1 MDLRKPNGIF
11 RPLSRFS
18 FLQCTG
24 CCGNKVEILY
34 PRKVCRARAARRSFP
49 GSDLVWAYLSY
60 TCCGCPTLSKCHP
73 FYVQYFPVMITIR
86 TNTHMIYARY
96 QPPDHQPLQHREV
109 DSWGIL
115 SIHENSTEGLDS
127 WSSSFSSQSML
138 SLLKYVIVTHIR
150 TVPPNIHSCRGREA
164 RLVKHLPHGFL
175 RIACN

>member
-1 MDLRKPNGIF
+1 MHRVLWQQGRDSLPAESLQGSCCETQLPGVRLGLGLSKLHMLR
-11 RPLSRFS
+11 LS
-18 FLQCTG
+18 
-24 CCGNKVEILY
+24 
-34 PRKVCRARAARRSFP
+34 
-49 GSDLVWAYLSY
+49 
-60 TCCGCPTLSKCHP
+60 LSKCHP
-73 FYVQYFPVMITIR
+73 FYFQYFPVMITIS
-86 TNTHMIYARY
+86 TNTHIIYARY

-115 SIHENSTEGLDS
+115 RIHENSTEGLDS

-175 RIACN
+175 RIAYN